1 MTHDQIAIMTLFRLG
16 NRLVARTVVEIA
28 DILGTADDR
37 HLWIGRVGN
46 LVKLGYLRTVKSD
59 RDSKT
64 RIATL
69 TPKGE
74 AWMSLHPKKRGR
86 VLTAT
91 PMEAAQ

>member
-1 MTHDQIAIMTLFRLG
+1 MTHDQIAILTLFRIR
-16 NRLVARTVVEIA
+16 NRLVARTVTEVA
-28 DILGTADDR
+28 DILGSTDDR

-46 LVKLGYLRTVKSD
+46 LVKLGYLHTVKFE

-74 AWMSLHPKKRGR
+74 AWMRLHPSKRGR
-86 VLTAT
+86 VLTAV
-91 PMEAAQ
+91 PMEAAE